1 MKEST
6 LTPEH
11 LAAKLLAGCPPGPV
25 YEYLLTAAGKQAAK
39 TVTVA
44 PTEDETTWALLRGL
58 DVDTACRLISLIT
71 SPELLH
77 RILAMARRKNV
88 RRAIAA
94 NPHLTDADVT
104 TLAHEAALADKALA
118 QALYEGRTPAGQV
131 KLLLDHPQLGN
142 YLDNVDGS
150 FACAVYN
157 SADDTVLRS
166 IVGNPRRSATL
177 ETLDMVCGFSNEP
190 RFGVPAVIEVAFALN
205 LTKDEHV
212 RDRVATYVCRNAT
225 DAELLGALAKLDW
238 PTLRFAA
245 AMARPHLVAGTVLG
259 RAATGDELLQLAGK
273 LSYGKIE
280 IGVDVARKLAA
291 HELPLCGWHRQLR
304 LSSAGHDAFL
314 TAVSDD
320 VAVWFALQHP
330 DPERRAEVLAARLNL
345 SRVTIRRLE
354 LTVNLLLR
362 LLDDGPVEAAL
373 GERAWVVLS
382 SCSAAGPCR
391 SANQRGGSGRGVGQC
406 TQG

>member
-131 KLLLDHPQLGN
+131 KLLH
-142 YLDNVDGS
+142 VR
-150 FACAVYN
+150 C
-157 SADDTVLRS
+157 TT
-166 IVGNPRRSATL
+166 PRTTPYCGPSSAT
-177 ETLDMVCGFSNEP
+177 
-190 RFGVPAVIEVAFALN
+190 PAGQ
-205 LTKDEHV
+205 
-212 RDRVATYVCRNAT
+212 RR
-225 DAELLGALAKLDW
+225 W
-238 PTLRFAA
+238 
-245 AMARPHLVAGTVLG
+245 
-259 RAATGDELLQLAGK
+259 
-273 LSYGKIE
+273 
-280 IGVDVARKLAA
+280 
-291 HELPLCGWHRQLR
+291 R
-304 LSSAGHDAFL
+304 LSTWCAGSA
-314 TAVSDD
+314 TS
-320 VAVWFALQHP
+320 P
-330 DPERRAEVLAARLNL
+330 D
-345 SRVTIRRLE
+345 
-354 LTVNLLLR
+354 
-362 LLDDGPVEAAL
+362 
-373 GERAWVVLS
+373 
-382 SCSAAGPCR
+382 SACLP
-391 SANQRGGSGRGVGQC
+391 
-406 TQG
+406 